1 MKPSDVGTTY
11 SKDYCISVIKDEI
24 KSLEAQIEEI
34 DKTSDLLRFERF
46 RNKGFDKK
54 QARKQSVKLSEKK
67 RALRKRFEKCKVD
80 IDIIQKF
87 GVKGLN
93 TSGSY
98 SNRMRRK
105 SVV

>member
-1 MKPSDVGTTY
+1 MNPSDVGTTY
-11 SKDYCISVIKDEI
+11 SKDYCISVIQDEI

-34 DKTSDLLRFERF
+34 NKTSNLLRFERF

-54 QARKQSVKLSEKK
+54 QARKQTVKLSEK
-67 RALRKRFEKCKVD
+67 RRSLRKRIEKCKVD

-87 GVKGLN
+87 GVSGLN

-105 SVV
+105 KVV